1 MTDLSHL
8 ALQVE
13 QLTNAK
19 VLCIGDVMLDRFV
32 YGSVNRISPEAPI
45 PIIRVERESAMLG
58 GAGNVARNATA
69 LGAAVQFLSLV
80 GDDLPGR
87 EVMEYVAND
96 KGVEPYIQTERNRP
110 TTIKTRYIASGQQ
123 LLRSDNETTSPIAAD
138 TISNL
143 SALAGQLS
151 ADVEAII
158 LSDYGK
164 GVLHTDVVASAIN
177 AARAAGKPVIVDPK
191 GTDYSIYRGATVVT
205 PNRAEAQ
212 AATGIAV
219 NSDEDAIAAAT
230 KIITDCGIDNVLLTR
245 SQDGMTLVT
254 KDGEAIHLPTEARE
268 VFDVSGAGDT
278 VVACLAAAIAAGSN
292 LSDAARIANVAAG
305 IVVGKIGTAIVYP
318 DELISALHHHDLMI
332 GEAKLMP
339 LDRMVDRAERW
350 RRKGYKVGFTNGCF
364 DLLHPGHLSL
374 LKQARAACD
383 RLIVGL
389 NSDASVK
396 RLKGEARPV
405 QSEAAR
411 AAVLGSLETIS
422 GVVIFG
428 EDTPVNLISAIK
440 PDILVKGADYTIDKV
455 VGADIVQGYG
465 GKVVLANLEDGF
477 STTST
482 IARMNKGKDRD

>member
-8 ALQVE
+8 AQQVE
-13 QLTNAK
+13 HLIHAK

-45 PIIRVERESAMLG
+45 PVIRVERESAMLG

-69 LGAAVQFLSLV
+69 LGASVQFLSLV

-87 EVMEYVAND
+87 EVMEYIASD
-96 KGVEPYIQTERNRP
+96 PGVEPYIQTERNRP
-110 TTIKTRYIASGQQ
+110 TTIKTRYIAGGQQ
-123 LLRSDNETTSPIAAD
+123 LLRSDNETTADIAPA

-143 SALAGQLS
+143 SALAGQL
-151 ADVEAII
+151 APDVAAII

-164 GVLHTDVVASAIN
+164 GVLHADVVVAAI
-177 AARAAGKPVIVDPK
+177 ATARKAGKPVIVDPK
-191 GTDYSIYRGATVVT
+191 GSDYSIYRGATVVT
-205 PNRAEAQ
+205 PNRAEAE
-212 AATGIAV
+212 AATGIAIH
-219 NSDEDAIAAAT
+219 SDEDAVAAAT
-230 KIITDCGIDNVLLTR
+230 KIITECGIENVLLTR

-254 KDGEAIHLPTEARE
+254 QDGVALHLPTEARE

-278 VVACLAAAIAAGSN
+278 VVACLAAAGSS
-292 LSDAARIANVAAG
+292 LADAARIANVAAG
-305 IVVGKIGTAIVYP
+305 IVVGKIGTAVVYP
-318 DELISALHHHDLMI
+318 DELVSTLHHHDLMI

-374 LKQARAACD
+374 LKQARASCD

-396 RLKGEARPV
+396 RLKGDSRPV

-411 AAVLGSLETIS
+411 AAVLGSLETVS

-428 EDTPVNLISAIK
+428 ENTPIELIKAIK

-455 VGADIVQGYG
+455 VGAEIVHGYG

-482 IARMNKGKDRD
+482 IARMNEGKD

>member
-8 ALQVE
+8 AQLVE
-13 QLTNAK
+13 QLPNAK

-32 YGSVNRISPEAPI
+32 YGSVSRISPEAPI

-69 LGAAVQFLSLV
+69 LGASVRFLSLV

-96 KGVEPYIQTERNRP
+96 KGVEPYIQIERNRP
-110 TTIKTRYIASGQQ
+110 TTIKTRYIAGGQQ
-123 LLRSDNETTSPIAAD
+123 LLRSDNETTATLAAP

-143 SALAGQLS
+143 SALAAQL
-151 ADVEAII
+151 APDVSAII

-164 GVLHTDVVASAIN
+164 GVLHGDVVAATIA
-177 AARAAGKPVIVDPK
+177 AARKAVKPVIVDPK

-212 AATGIAV
+212 AATGIDIQ
-219 NSDEDAIAAAT
+219 SDEDAIAAAT
-230 KIITDCGIDNVLLTR
+230 KIITECGIENVLLTR

-254 KDGEAIHLPTEARE
+254 SKGEATHLPTEARE

-278 VVACLAAAIAAGSN
+278 VVACLASAIAGGAS

-305 IVVGKIGTAIVYP
+305 IVVGKIGTAVVYP
-318 DELISALHHHDLMI
+318 DELISVLHHHDLMI

-339 LDRMVDRAERW
+339 LDRMVDRVERW

-374 LKQARAACD
+374 LQQARSNCD

-411 AAVLGSLETIS
+411 AAVLGSLETVS

-428 EDTPVNLISAIK
+428 EDTPITVIEALK

-465 GKVVLANLEDGF
+465 GKVVLANLADGF

-482 IARMNKGKDRD
+482 IARINQGKD

>member
-8 ALQVE
+8 AQLVE
-13 QLTNAK
+13 QLPNAK

-32 YGSVNRISPEAPI
+32 YGSVTRISPEAPI

-69 LGAAVQFLSLV
+69 LGASVRFLSLV

-96 KGVEPYIQTERNRP
+96 KGVEPYIQIERNRP
-110 TTIKTRYIASGQQ
+110 TTIKTRYIAGGQQ
-123 LLRSDNETTSPIAAD
+123 LLRSDNETTATLAAP

-143 SALAGQLS
+143 SALAAQL
-151 ADVEAII
+151 APDVSAII

-164 GVLHTDVVASAIN
+164 GVLHGDVVAATIA
-177 AARAAGKPVIVDPK
+177 AARKAVKPVIVDPK

-212 AATGIAV
+212 AATGIDIQ
-219 NSDEDAIAAAT
+219 SDEDAIAAAT
-230 KIITDCGIDNVLLTR
+230 KIITECGIENVLLTR

-254 KDGEAIHLPTEARE
+254 SKGEATHLPTEARE

-278 VVACLAAAIAAGSN
+278 VVACLASAIAGGAS

-305 IVVGKIGTAIVYP
+305 IVVGKIGTAVVYP
-318 DELISALHHHDLMI
+318 DELISVLHHHDLMI

-339 LDRMVDRAERW
+339 LDRMVDRVERW

-374 LKQARAACD
+374 LQQARSNCD

-411 AAVLGSLETIS
+411 AAVLGSLETVS

-428 EDTPVNLISAIK
+428 EDTPITVIEALK

-465 GKVVLANLEDGF
+465 GKVVLANLADGF

-482 IARMNKGKDRD
+482 IARINQGKD

>member
-8 ALQVE
+8 AQLVE
-13 QLTNAK
+13 QLPNAK

-32 YGSVNRISPEAPI
+32 YGSVTRISPEAPI
-45 PIIRVERESAMLG
+45 SIIRVERESAMLG

-69 LGAAVQFLSLV
+69 LGASVRFLSLV

-96 KGVEPYIQTERNRP
+96 KGVEPYIQIERNRP
-110 TTIKTRYIASGQQ
+110 TTIKTRYIAGGQQ
-123 LLRSDNETTSPIAAD
+123 LLRSDNETTATLAAP

-143 SALAGQLS
+143 SALAAQL
-151 ADVEAII
+151 APDVSAII

-164 GVLHTDVVASAIN
+164 GVLHGDVVAATIA
-177 AARAAGKPVIVDPK
+177 AARKAGKPVIVDPK

-212 AATGIAV
+212 AATGIDIH
-219 NSDEDAIAAAT
+219 SDKDAIAAAT
-230 KIITDCGIDNVLLTR
+230 KIITECGIENVLLTR

-254 KDGEAIHLPTEARE
+254 SKGEATHLPTEARE

-278 VVACLAAAIAAGSN
+278 VVACLASAIAGGAS

-305 IVVGKIGTAIVYP
+305 IVVGKIGTAVVYP
-318 DELISALHHHDLMI
+318 DELISVLHHHDLMI

-339 LDRMVDRAERW
+339 LDRMVDRVERW

-374 LKQARAACD
+374 LQQARSNCD

-389 NSDASVK
+389 NSDESVK

-411 AAVLGSLETIS
+411 AAVLGSLETVS

-428 EDTPVNLISAIK
+428 EDTPITVIEAIK

-455 VGADIVQGYG
+455 VGANIVQGYG
-465 GKVVLANLEDGF
+465 GKVVLANLADGF

-482 IARMNKGKDRD
+482 IARINQGKD

>member
-8 ALQVE
+8 ANLVE
-13 QLTNAK
+13 QLPDAK

-32 YGSVNRISPEAPI
+32 YGSVTRISPEAPI

-58 GAGNVARNATA
+58 GAGNVTRNATA
-69 LGAAVQFLSLV
+69 LGAAVRFLSLV

-87 EVMEYVAND
+87 EVMEYVAGD
-96 KGVEPYIQTERNRP
+96 KGVEPYIQIERNRP
-110 TTIKTRYIASGQQ
+110 TTIKTRYIAGGQQ
-123 LLRSDNETTSPIAAD
+123 LLRSDNETTAPLAKA

-143 SALAGQLS
+143 SALAGQL
-151 ADVEAII
+151 APDVNAII

-164 GVLHTDVVASAIN
+164 GVLHSDVVIATIT
-177 AARAAGKPVIVDPK
+177 AARKAGKPVIVDPK

-212 AATGIAV
+212 AATGITIH
-219 NSDEDAIAAAT
+219 SDEDAIAAAT
-230 KIITDCGIDNVLLTR
+230 KIITECGIENVLLTR

-254 KDGEAIHLPTEARE
+254 NKGEAIHLPTEARE

-278 VVACLAAAIAAGSN
+278 VVACLASAIAAGAA

-305 IVVGKIGTAIVYP
+305 IVVGKIGTAVVYP
-318 DELISALHHHDLMI
+318 DELISVLHHHDLMI

-339 LDRMVDRAERW
+339 LDRMVDRVERW

-374 LKQARAACD
+374 LQQARSNCD

-396 RLKGEARPV
+396 RLKGETRPV

-411 AAVLGSLETIS
+411 AAVLGSLETVS

-428 EDTPVNLISAIK
+428 DDTPINLIKALK
-440 PDILVKGADYTIDKV
+440 PEILVKGADYTIDKV

-465 GKVVLANLEDGF
+465 GKIVLANLADGF

-482 IARMNKGKDRD
+482 IARINLGKD

>member
-8 ALQVE
+8 AQLVE
-13 QLTNAK
+13 QLPNAK

-32 YGSVNRISPEAPI
+32 YGSVTRISPEAPI

-58 GAGNVARNATA
+58 GAGNVTRNATA
-69 LGAAVQFLSLV
+69 LGASVRFLSLV

-96 KGVEPYIQTERNRP
+96 KGVEPYIQIERNRP
-110 TTIKTRYIASGQQ
+110 TTIKTRYIAGGQQ
-123 LLRSDNETTSPIAAD
+123 LLRSDNETTATLAAA

-143 SALAGQLS
+143 SALAAQLAPDVS
-151 ADVEAII
+151 AIV

-164 GVLHTDVVASAIN
+164 GVLHGDVVAATIA
-177 AARAAGKPVIVDPK
+177 AARKAGKPVIVDPK

-212 AATGIAV
+212 AATGIEIH
-219 NSDEDAIAAAT
+219 SDADAIAAAT
-230 KIITDCGIDNVLLTR
+230 KIITECGIENVLLTR

-254 KDGEAIHLPTEARE
+254 SKGEAIHLPTEARE

-278 VVACLAAAIAAGSN
+278 VVACLASAIAGGAS

-305 IVVGKIGTAIVYP
+305 IVVGKIGTAVVYP
-318 DELISALHHHDLMI
+318 DELVSVLHHHDLMI

-339 LDRMVDRAERW
+339 LDRMVDRVERW

-374 LKQARAACD
+374 LQQARSNCD

-411 AAVLGSLETIS
+411 AAVLGALETVS

-428 EDTPVNLISAIK
+428 EDTPITVIEALK

-465 GKVVLANLEDGF
+465 GKVVLANLADGF

-482 IARMNKGKDRD
+482 IARINQGKD

>member
-8 ALQVE
+8 AQLVE
-13 QLTNAK
+13 QLPNAK

-32 YGSVNRISPEAPI
+32 YGSVTRISPEAPI

-58 GAGNVARNATA
+58 GAGNVTRNATA
-69 LGAAVQFLSLV
+69 LGASVRFLSLV

-96 KGVEPYIQTERNRP
+96 KGVEPYIQIERNRP
-110 TTIKTRYIASGQQ
+110 TTIKTRYIAGGQQ
-123 LLRSDNETTSPIAAD
+123 LLRSDNETTAILAAA

-143 SALAGQLS
+143 SALAAQLAPDVS
-151 ADVEAII
+151 AIV

-164 GVLHTDVVASAIN
+164 GVLHGDVVAATIA
-177 AARAAGKPVIVDPK
+177 AARKAGKPVIVDPK

-212 AATGIAV
+212 AATGIDIQ
-219 NSDEDAIAAAT
+219 SDEDAIAAAT
-230 KIITDCGIDNVLLTR
+230 KIITECGIENVLLTR

-254 KDGEAIHLPTEARE
+254 SKGEATHLPTEARE

-278 VVACLAAAIAAGSN
+278 VVACLASAIAGGAS

-305 IVVGKIGTAIVYP
+305 IVVGKIGTAVVYP
-318 DELISALHHHDLMI
+318 DELISVLHHHDLMI

-339 LDRMVDRAERW
+339 LDRMVDRVERW

-374 LKQARAACD
+374 LQQARSNCD

-428 EDTPVNLISAIK
+428 EDTPITVIEALK

-465 GKVVLANLEDGF
+465 GKVVLANLADGF

-482 IARMNKGKDRD
+482 IARINQGKD

>member
-8 ALQVE
+8 AQLVE
-13 QLTNAK
+13 QLPNAK

-32 YGSVNRISPEAPI
+32 YGSVTRISPEAPI

-69 LGAAVQFLSLV
+69 LGASVRFLSLV

-96 KGVEPYIQTERNRP
+96 KGVEPYIQIERNRP
-110 TTIKTRYIASGQQ
+110 TTIKTRYIAGGQQ
-123 LLRSDNETTSPIAAD
+123 LLRSDNETTATLAAP

-143 SALAGQLS
+143 SALAAQL
-151 ADVEAII
+151 APDVSAII

-164 GVLHTDVVASAIN
+164 GVLHGDVVAATIA
-177 AARAAGKPVIVDPK
+177 AARKAVKPVIVDPK

-212 AATGIAV
+212 AATGIDIQ
-219 NSDEDAIAAAT
+219 SDEDAIAAAT
-230 KIITDCGIDNVLLTR
+230 KIITECGIENVLLTR

-254 KDGEAIHLPTEARE
+254 SKGEATHLPTEARE

-278 VVACLAAAIAAGSN
+278 VVACLASAIAGGAS

-305 IVVGKIGTAIVYP
+305 IVVGKIGTAVVYP
-318 DELISALHHHDLMI
+318 DELISVLHHHDLMI

-339 LDRMVDRAERW
+339 LDRMVDRVERW

-374 LKQARAACD
+374 LQRARSNCD

-411 AAVLGSLETIS
+411 AAVLGSLETVS

-428 EDTPVNLISAIK
+428 EDTPITVIEALK

-465 GKVVLANLEDGF
+465 GKVVLANLADGF

-482 IARMNKGKDRD
+482 IARINQGKD

>member
-8 ALQVE
+8 AQLVE
-13 QLTNAK
+13 QLPNAK

-32 YGSVNRISPEAPI
+32 YGSVTRISPEAPI

-58 GAGNVARNATA
+58 GAGNVTRNATA
-69 LGAAVQFLSLV
+69 LGASVRFLSLV

-96 KGVEPYIQTERNRP
+96 KGVEPYIQIERNRP
-110 TTIKTRYIASGQQ
+110 TTIKTRYIAGGQQ
-123 LLRSDNETTSPIAAD
+123 LLRSDNETTATLAAA

-143 SALAGQLS
+143 SALAAQLAPDVS
-151 ADVEAII
+151 AIV

-164 GVLHTDVVASAIN
+164 GVLHGDVVAATIA
-177 AARAAGKPVIVDPK
+177 AARKAGKPVIVDPK
-191 GTDYSIYRGATVVT
+191 GTDSSIYRGATVVT
-205 PNRAEAQ
+205 PTRAEAQ
-212 AATGIAV
+212 AATGIDIQ
-219 NSDEDAIAAAT
+219 SDEDAIAAAT
-230 KIITDCGIDNVLLTR
+230 KIITECGIENVLLTR

-254 KDGEAIHLPTEARE
+254 STGEAIHLPTEARE

-278 VVACLAAAIAAGSN
+278 VVACLASAIAGGAS

-305 IVVGKIGTAIVYP
+305 IVVGKIGTAVVYP
-318 DELISALHHHDLMI
+318 DELVSVLHHHDLMI

-339 LDRMVDRAERW
+339 LDRMVDRVERW

-374 LKQARAACD
+374 LQQARSNCD

-411 AAVLGSLETIS
+411 AAVLGSLETVS

-428 EDTPVNLISAIK
+428 EDTPITVIEALK

-465 GKVVLANLEDGF
+465 GKVVLANLADGF

-482 IARMNKGKDRD
+482 IARINQGKD

>member
-8 ALQVE
+8 AQLVE
-13 QLTNAK
+13 QLPNAK

-32 YGSVNRISPEAPI
+32 YGSVTRISPEAPI
-45 PIIRVERESAMLG
+45 PIIRVERENAMLG

-69 LGAAVQFLSLV
+69 LGASVRFLSLV

-96 KGVEPYIQTERNRP
+96 KGVEPYIQIERNRP
-110 TTIKTRYIASGQQ
+110 TTIKTRYIAGGQQ
-123 LLRSDNETTSPIAAD
+123 LLRSDNETTATLAAP

-143 SALAGQLS
+143 SALAAQL
-151 ADVEAII
+151 APDVSAII

-164 GVLHTDVVASAIN
+164 GVLHGDVVAATIA
-177 AARAAGKPVIVDPK
+177 AARKAEKPVIVDPK

-212 AATGIAV
+212 AATGIDIQ
-219 NSDEDAIAAAT
+219 SDEDAIAAAT
-230 KIITDCGIDNVLLTR
+230 KIITECGIENVLLTR

-254 KDGEAIHLPTEARE
+254 SKGEATHLPTEARE

-278 VVACLAAAIAAGSN
+278 VVACLASAIAGGAS

-305 IVVGKIGTAIVYP
+305 IVVGKIGTAVVYP
-318 DELISALHHHDLMI
+318 DELISVLHHHDLMI

-339 LDRMVDRAERW
+339 LDRMVDRVERW

-374 LKQARAACD
+374 LQQARSNCD

-428 EDTPVNLISAIK
+428 EDTPITLIEALK

-465 GKVVLANLEDGF
+465 GKVVLANLADGF

-482 IARMNKGKDRD
+482 IARINQGKD

>member
-8 ALQVE
+8 AQLVE
-13 QLTNAK
+13 QLPNAK

-32 YGSVNRISPEAPI
+32 YGSVTRISPEAPI

-69 LGAAVQFLSLV
+69 LGASVRFLSLV

-96 KGVEPYIQTERNRP
+96 KGVEPYIQIERNRP
-110 TTIKTRYIASGQQ
+110 TTIKTRYIAGGQQ
-123 LLRSDNETTSPIAAD
+123 LLRSDNETTATLAAP

-143 SALAGQLS
+143 SALAAQL
-151 ADVEAII
+151 APDVSAII

-164 GVLHTDVVASAIN
+164 GVLHGDVVAATIA
-177 AARAAGKPVIVDPK
+177 AARKAGKPVIVDPK

-212 AATGIAV
+212 AATGIDIQ
-219 NSDEDAIAAAT
+219 SDEDAIAAAT
-230 KIITDCGIDNVLLTR
+230 KIITECGIENVLLTR

-254 KDGEAIHLPTEARE
+254 SKGEATHLPTEARE

-278 VVACLAAAIAAGSN
+278 VVACLASAIAGGAS

-305 IVVGKIGTAIVYP
+305 IVVGKIGTAVVYP
-318 DELISALHHHDLMI
+318 DELISVLHHHDLMI

-339 LDRMVDRAERW
+339 LDRMVDRVERW

-374 LKQARAACD
+374 LQQARSNCD

-411 AAVLGSLETIS
+411 AAVLGSLETVS
-422 GVVIFG
+422 GVVTFG
-428 EDTPVNLISAIK
+428 EDTPITVIEALK

-465 GKVVLANLEDGF
+465 GKVVLANLADGF

-482 IARMNKGKDRD
+482 IARINQGKD

>member
-8 ALQVE
+8 AQLVE
-13 QLTNAK
+13 QLPNAK

-32 YGSVNRISPEAPI
+32 YGSVTRISPEAPI

-69 LGAAVQFLSLV
+69 LGASVRFLSLV

-96 KGVEPYIQTERNRP
+96 KGVEPYIQIERNRP
-110 TTIKTRYIASGQQ
+110 TTIKTRYIAGGQQ
-123 LLRSDNETTSPIAAD
+123 LLRSDNETTATLAAP

-143 SALAGQLS
+143 SALAAQL
-151 ADVEAII
+151 APDVSAII

-164 GVLHTDVVASAIN
+164 GVLHGDVVAATIA
-177 AARAAGKPVIVDPK
+177 AARKAGKPVIVDPK

-212 AATGIAV
+212 AATGIDIQ
-219 NSDEDAIAAAT
+219 SDEDAIAAAT
-230 KIITDCGIDNVLLTR
+230 KIITECGIENVLLTR

-254 KDGEAIHLPTEARE
+254 SKGEATHLPTEARE

-278 VVACLAAAIAAGSN
+278 VVACLASAIAGGAS

-305 IVVGKIGTAIVYP
+305 IVVGKIGTAVVYP
-318 DELISALHHHDLMI
+318 DELISVLHHHDLMI

-339 LDRMVDRAERW
+339 LDRMVDRVERW

-374 LKQARAACD
+374 LQQARSNCD

-411 AAVLGSLETIS
+411 AAVLGSLETVS

-428 EDTPVNLISAIK
+428 EDTPITVIEALK

-455 VGADIVQGYG
+455 VGANIVQGYG
-465 GKVVLANLEDGF
+465 GKVVLVNLADGF

-482 IARMNKGKDRD
+482 IARINQGKD

>member
-8 ALQVE
+8 ANLVE
-13 QLTNAK
+13 QLPDAK

-32 YGSVNRISPEAPI
+32 YGSVTRISPEAPI

-58 GAGNVARNATA
+58 GAGNVTRNATA
-69 LGAAVQFLSLV
+69 LGAAVRFLSLV

-87 EVMEYVAND
+87 EVMEYVAGD
-96 KGVEPYIQTERNRP
+96 KGVEPYIQIERNRP
-110 TTIKTRYIASGQQ
+110 TTIKTRYIAGGQQ
-123 LLRSDNETTSPIAAD
+123 LLRSDNETTAPLAKA

-143 SALAGQLS
+143 SALAGQL
-151 ADVEAII
+151 APDVNAII

-164 GVLHTDVVASAIN
+164 GVLHSDVVIATIT
-177 AARAAGKPVIVDPK
+177 AARKAGKPVIVDPK

-212 AATGIAV
+212 AATGITIH
-219 NSDEDAIAAAT
+219 SDEDAIAAAT
-230 KIITDCGIDNVLLTR
+230 KIITECGIENVLLTR

-254 KDGEAIHLPTEARE
+254 NKGEAIHLPTEARE

-278 VVACLAAAIAAGSN
+278 VVACLASAIAAGAA

-305 IVVGKIGTAIVYP
+305 IVVGKIGTAVVYP

-339 LDRMVDRAERW
+339 LDRMVDRVERW

-374 LKQARAACD
+374 LQQARSNCD

-396 RLKGEARPV
+396 RLKGETRPV

-411 AAVLGSLETIS
+411 AAVLGSLETVS

-428 EDTPVNLISAIK
+428 DDTPINLIKALK
-440 PDILVKGADYTIDKV
+440 PEILVKGADYTIDKV

-465 GKVVLANLEDGF
+465 GKIVLANLADGS

-482 IARMNKGKDRD
+482 IARINLGKD

>member
-8 ALQVE
+8 AQLVE
-13 QLTNAK
+13 QLPNAK

-32 YGSVNRISPEAPI
+32 YGSVTRISPEAPI

-58 GAGNVARNATA
+58 GAGNVTRNATA
-69 LGAAVQFLSLV
+69 LGASVRFLSLV

-87 EVMEYVAND
+87 EVIEYVAND
-96 KGVEPYIQTERNRP
+96 KGVEPYIQIERNRP
-110 TTIKTRYIASGQQ
+110 TTIKTRYIAGGQQ
-123 LLRSDNETTSPIAAD
+123 LLRSDNETTATLAAA

-143 SALAGQLS
+143 SALAAQLAPDVS
-151 ADVEAII
+151 AIV

-164 GVLHTDVVASAIN
+164 GVLHGDVVATTIT
-177 AARAAGKPVIVDPK
+177 AARKAGKPVIVDPK

-212 AATGIAV
+212 AATGIEIH
-219 NSDEDAIAAAT
+219 SDADAIAAAT
-230 KIITDCGIDNVLLTR
+230 KIITECGIENVLLTR

-254 KDGEAIHLPTEARE
+254 SKGEAIHLPTEARE

-278 VVACLAAAIAAGSN
+278 VVACLASAIAGGAS

-305 IVVGKIGTAIVYP
+305 IVVGKIGTAVVYP
-318 DELISALHHHDLMI
+318 DELVSVLHHHDLMI

-339 LDRMVDRAERW
+339 LDRMVDRVERW

-374 LKQARAACD
+374 LQQARSNCD

-411 AAVLGSLETIS
+411 AAVLGSLETVS

-428 EDTPVNLISAIK
+428 EDTPITVIEALK

-465 GKVVLANLEDGF
+465 GKVVLANLADGF

-482 IARMNKGKDRD
+482 IARINQGKD

>member
-8 ALQVE
+8 AQLVE
-13 QLTNAK
+13 QLPNAK

-32 YGSVNRISPEAPI
+32 YGSVTRISPEAPI

-58 GAGNVARNATA
+58 GAGNVTRNATA
-69 LGAAVQFLSLV
+69 LGASVRFLSLV

-96 KGVEPYIQTERNRP
+96 KGVEPYIQIERNRP
-110 TTIKTRYIASGQQ
+110 TTIKTRYIAGGQQ
-123 LLRSDNETTSPIAAD
+123 LLRSDNETTATLAAA

-143 SALAGQLS
+143 SALAAQLAPDVS
-151 ADVEAII
+151 AIV

-164 GVLHTDVVASAIN
+164 GVLHGDVVAATIA
-177 AARAAGKPVIVDPK
+177 AARKAGKPVIVDPK

-212 AATGIAV
+212 AATGIDIQ
-219 NSDEDAIAAAT
+219 SDEDAIAAAT
-230 KIITDCGIDNVLLTR
+230 KIITECGIENVLLTR

-254 KDGEAIHLPTEARE
+254 SKGEATHLPTEARE

-278 VVACLAAAIAAGSN
+278 VVACLASAIAGGAS

-305 IVVGKIGTAIVYP
+305 IVVGKIGTAVVYP
-318 DELISALHHHDLMI
+318 DELISVLHHHDLMI

-339 LDRMVDRAERW
+339 LDRMVDRVERW

-374 LKQARAACD
+374 LQQARSNCD

-411 AAVLGSLETIS
+411 AAVLGSLETVS

-428 EDTPVNLISAIK
+428 EDTPITVIEALK

-465 GKVVLANLEDGF
+465 GKVVLANHADGF

-482 IARMNKGKDRD
+482 IARINQGKD

>member
-8 ALQVE
+8 AQLVE
-13 QLTNAK
+13 QLPNAK

-32 YGSVNRISPEAPI
+32 YGSVTRISPEAPS
-45 PIIRVERESAMLG
+45 PIIRVDRESARLG

-69 LGAAVQFLSLV
+69 LGASVRFLSLV

-96 KGVEPYIQTERNRP
+96 KGVEPYIQIERNRP
-110 TTIKTRYIASGQQ
+110 TTIKTRYIAGGQQ
-123 LLRSDNETTSPIAAD
+123 LLRSDNETTATLAAP

-143 SALAGQLS
+143 SALAAQL
-151 ADVEAII
+151 APDVSAII

-164 GVLHTDVVASAIN
+164 GVLHGDVVAATIA
-177 AARAAGKPVIVDPK
+177 AARKAVKPVIVDPK

-212 AATGIAV
+212 AATGIDIQ
-219 NSDEDAIAAAT
+219 SDEDAIAAAT
-230 KIITDCGIDNVLLTR
+230 KIITECGIENVLLTR

-254 KDGEAIHLPTEARE
+254 SKGEATHLPTEARE

-278 VVACLAAAIAAGSN
+278 VVACLASAIAGGAS

-305 IVVGKIGTAIVYP
+305 IVVGKIGTAVVYP
-318 DELISALHHHDLMI
+318 DELISVLHHHDLMI

-339 LDRMVDRAERW
+339 LDRMVDRVERW

-374 LKQARAACD
+374 LQQARSNCD

-411 AAVLGSLETIS
+411 AAVLGSLETVS

-428 EDTPVNLISAIK
+428 EDTPITVIEALK

-465 GKVVLANLEDGF
+465 GKVVLANLADGF

-482 IARMNKGKDRD
+482 IARINQGKD

>member
-8 ALQVE
+8 AQLVE
-13 QLTNAK
+13 QLPNAK

-32 YGSVNRISPEAPI
+32 YGSVTRISPEAPI
-45 PIIRVERESAMLG
+45 PIIRDERESAMLG

-69 LGAAVQFLSLV
+69 LGASVRFLSLV

-96 KGVEPYIQTERNRP
+96 KGVEPYIQIERNRP
-110 TTIKTRYIASGQQ
+110 TTIKTRYIAGGQQ
-123 LLRSDNETTSPIAAD
+123 LLRSDNETTATLAAP

-143 SALAGQLS
+143 SALAAQLAPDVS
-151 ADVEAII
+151 AIV

-164 GVLHTDVVASAIN
+164 GVLHGDVVAATIA
-177 AARAAGKPVIVDPK
+177 AARKAGKPVIVDPK

-212 AATGIAV
+212 AATGIDIQ
-219 NSDEDAIAAAT
+219 SDEDAIAAAT
-230 KIITDCGIDNVLLTR
+230 KIITECGIENVLLTR

-254 KDGEAIHLPTEARE
+254 SKGEATHLPTEARE

-278 VVACLAAAIAAGSN
+278 VVACLASAIAGGAS

-305 IVVGKIGTAIVYP
+305 IVVGKIGTAVVYP
-318 DELISALHHHDLMI
+318 DELISVLHHHDLMI

-339 LDRMVDRAERW
+339 LDRMVDRVERW

-374 LKQARAACD
+374 LQQARSNCD

-411 AAVLGSLETIS
+411 AAVLGSLETVS

-428 EDTPVNLISAIK
+428 EDTPITVIEALK

-465 GKVVLANLEDGF
+465 GKVVLANLADGF

-482 IARMNKGKDRD
+482 IARINQGKD

>member
-8 ALQVE
+8 AQLVE
-13 QLTNAK
+13 QLPNAK

-32 YGSVNRISPEAPI
+32 YGSVTRISPEAPI

-58 GAGNVARNATA
+58 GAGNVTRNATA
-69 LGAAVQFLSLV
+69 LGASVRFLSLV

-96 KGVEPYIQTERNRP
+96 KGVEPYIQIERNRP
-110 TTIKTRYIASGQQ
+110 TTIKTRYIAGGQQ
-123 LLRSDNETTSPIAAD
+123 LLRSDNETTVTLAAA
-138 TISNL
+138 TVSNL
-143 SALAGQLS
+143 SALAAQLAPDVS
-151 ADVEAII
+151 AIV

-164 GVLHTDVVASAIN
+164 GVLHGDVVAATIA
-177 AARAAGKPVIVDPK
+177 AARKAGKPVIVDPK

-212 AATGIAV
+212 AATGIDIQ
-219 NSDEDAIAAAT
+219 SDEDAIAAAT
-230 KIITDCGIDNVLLTR
+230 KIITECGIENVLLTR

-254 KDGEAIHLPTEARE
+254 SKGDAIHLPTEARE

-278 VVACLAAAIAAGSN
+278 VVACLASAIAGGAS

-305 IVVGKIGTAIVYP
+305 IVVGKIGTAVVYP
-318 DELISALHHHDLMI
+318 DELISVLHHHDLMI

-339 LDRMVDRAERW
+339 LDRMVDRVERW

-374 LKQARAACD
+374 LQQARSNCD

-411 AAVLGSLETIS
+411 AAVLGSLETVS

-428 EDTPVNLISAIK
+428 EDTPITVIEALK

-465 GKVVLANLEDGF
+465 GKVVLANLADGF

-482 IARMNKGKDRD
+482 IARINQGKD

>member
-8 ALQVE
+8 AQLVE
-13 QLTNAK
+13 QLPNAK

-32 YGSVNRISPEAPI
+32 YGSVTRISPEAPI

-58 GAGNVARNATA
+58 GAGNVTRNATA
-69 LGAAVQFLSLV
+69 LGASVRFLSLV

-96 KGVEPYIQTERNRP
+96 KGVEPYIQIERSRP
-110 TTIKTRYIASGQQ
+110 TTIKTRYIAGGQQ
-123 LLRSDNETTSPIAAD
+123 LLRSDNETTATLASA

-143 SALAGQLS
+143 SALAAQLAPDVS
-151 ADVEAII
+151 AIV

-164 GVLHTDVVASAIN
+164 GVLHGDVVATTIA
-177 AARAAGKPVIVDPK
+177 AARKAGKPVIVDPK

-205 PNRAEAQ
+205 PNRAEAL
-212 AATGIAV
+212 AATGIEIH
-219 NSDEDAIAAAT
+219 SDEDAIAAAT
-230 KIITDCGIDNVLLTR
+230 KIITECGIENVLLTR

-254 KDGEAIHLPTEARE
+254 STGEAIHLPTEARE

-278 VVACLAAAIAAGSN
+278 VVACLASAIAGGAS

-305 IVVGKIGTAIVYP
+305 IVVGKIGTAVVYP
-318 DELISALHHHDLMI
+318 DELISVLHHHDLMI

-339 LDRMVDRAERW
+339 LDRMVDRVERW

-374 LKQARAACD
+374 LQQARSNCD

-411 AAVLGSLETIS
+411 AAVLGSLETVS

-428 EDTPVNLISAIK
+428 EDTPITVIEALK

-465 GKVVLANLEDGF
+465 GKVVLANLADGF

-482 IARMNKGKDRD
+482 IARINQGKK

>member
-8 ALQVE
+8 AQLVE
-13 QLTNAK
+13 QLPNAK

-32 YGSVNRISPEAPI
+32 YGSVTRISPEAPI

-69 LGAAVQFLSLV
+69 LGASVRFLSLV

-96 KGVEPYIQTERNRP
+96 KGVEPYIQIERNRP
-110 TTIKTRYIASGQQ
+110 TTIKTRYIAGGQQ
-123 LLRSDNETTSPIAAD
+123 LLRSDNETTATLAAP

-143 SALAGQLS
+143 SALAAQL
-151 ADVEAII
+151 APDVSAII

-164 GVLHTDVVASAIN
+164 GVLHGDVVAATIA
-177 AARAAGKPVIVDPK
+177 AARKAVKPVIVDPK

-212 AATGIAV
+212 AATGIDIQ
-219 NSDEDAIAAAT
+219 SDEDASSAAT
-230 KIITDCGIDNVLLTR
+230 KIITECGIENVLLTR

-254 KDGEAIHLPTEARE
+254 SKGEATHLPTEARE

-278 VVACLAAAIAAGSN
+278 VVACLASAIAGGAS

-305 IVVGKIGTAIVYP
+305 IVVGKIGTAVVYP
-318 DELISALHHHDLMI
+318 DELISVLHHHDLMI

-339 LDRMVDRAERW
+339 LDRMVDRVERW

-374 LKQARAACD
+374 LQQARSNCD

-411 AAVLGSLETIS
+411 AAVLGSLETVS

-428 EDTPVNLISAIK
+428 EDTPITVIEALK

-465 GKVVLANLEDGF
+465 GKVVLANLADGF

-482 IARMNKGKDRD
+482 IARINQGKD

>member
-8 ALQVE
+8 ARQVE

-32 YGSVNRISPEAPI
+32 YGSVDRISPEAPI
-45 PIIRVERESAMLG
+45 PVVRVERESAMLG
-58 GAGNVARNATA
+58 GAGNVARNITA
-69 LGAAVQFLSLV
+69 LGASVQFLSLV
-80 GDDLPGR
+80 GDDLSGR

-96 KGVEPYIQTERNRP
+96 RGVEPYIQTERNRP
-110 TTIKTRYIASGQQ
+110 TTIKTRFIAGGQQ
-123 LLRSDNETTSPIAAD
+123 LLRSDNETTSAITPE
-138 TISNL
+138 TVSNL
-143 SALAGQLS
+143 SALAGQL
-151 ADVEAII
+151 APDAQAII

-164 GVLHTDVVASAIN
+164 GVLHADVVQATIT
-177 AARAAGKPVIVDPK
+177 AARSAGKPVIVDPK
-191 GTDYSIYRGATVVT
+191 GTDYSIYRGATIVT
-205 PNRAEAQ
+205 PNRSEAE
-212 AATGIAV
+212 AATGISV
-219 NSDEDAIAAAT
+219 RSDEDAIAAAT
-230 KIITDCGIDNVLLTR
+230 KIITECGIENVLLTR

-254 KDGEAIHLPTEARE
+254 GDGKAIHLPTEARE

-278 VVACLAAAIAAGSN
+278 VVACLASAVAAGAA

-339 LDRMVDRAERW
+339 LDRTIDRAERW

-396 RLKGEARPV
+396 RLKGDSRPV

-411 AAVLGSLETIS
+411 AAVLGSLETVS

-428 EDTPVNLISAIK
+428 EDTPINLIETIK

-455 VGADIVQGYG
+455 VGAEIVHGYG

-482 IARMNKGKDRD
+482 IARMNEGNGKA

>member
-1 MTDLSHL
+1 
-8 ALQVE
+8 
-13 QLTNAK
+13 
-19 VLCIGDVMLDRFV
+19 
-32 YGSVNRISPEAPI
+32 
-45 PIIRVERESAMLG
+45 MLG

-69 LGAAVQFLSLV
+69 LGASVRFLSLV

-96 KGVEPYIQTERNRP
+96 KGVEPYIQIERNRP
-110 TTIKTRYIASGQQ
+110 TTIKTRYIAGGQQ
-123 LLRSDNETTSPIAAD
+123 LLRSDNETTATLAAP

-143 SALAGQLS
+143 SALAAQL
-151 ADVEAII
+151 APDVSAII

-164 GVLHTDVVASAIN
+164 GVLHGDVVAATIA
-177 AARAAGKPVIVDPK
+177 AARKAVKPVIVDPK

-212 AATGIAV
+212 AATGIDIQ
-219 NSDEDAIAAAT
+219 SDEDAIAAAT
-230 KIITDCGIDNVLLTR
+230 KIITECGIENVLLTR

-254 KDGEAIHLPTEARE
+254 SKGEATHLPTEARE

-278 VVACLAAAIAAGSN
+278 VVACLASAIAGGAS

-305 IVVGKIGTAIVYP
+305 IVVGKIGTAVVYP
-318 DELISALHHHDLMI
+318 DELISVLHHHDLMI

-339 LDRMVDRAERW
+339 LDRMVDRVERW

-374 LKQARAACD
+374 LQQARSNCD

-411 AAVLGSLETIS
+411 AAVLGSLETVS

-428 EDTPVNLISAIK
+428 EDTPITVIEALK

-465 GKVVLANLEDGF
+465 GKVVLANLADGF

-482 IARMNKGKDRD
+482 IARINQGKD

>member
-8 ALQVE
+8 ANLVE
-13 QLTNAK
+13 QLPDAK

-32 YGSVNRISPEAPI
+32 YGSVTRISPEAPI

-58 GAGNVARNATA
+58 GAGNVTRNATA
-69 LGAAVQFLSLV
+69 LGAAVRFLSLV

-87 EVMEYVAND
+87 EVMEYVAGD
-96 KGVEPYIQTERNRP
+96 KGVEPYIQIERNRP
-110 TTIKTRYIASGQQ
+110 TTIKTRYIAGGQQ
-123 LLRSDNETTSPIAAD
+123 LLRSDNETTAPLAKA

-143 SALAGQLS
+143 TALAGQL
-151 ADVEAII
+151 APDVNAII

-164 GVLHTDVVASAIN
+164 GVLHSDVVIATIT
-177 AARAAGKPVIVDPK
+177 AARKAGKPVIVDPK

-212 AATGIAV
+212 AATGITIH
-219 NSDEDAIAAAT
+219 SDEDAIAAAT
-230 KIITDCGIDNVLLTR
+230 KIITECGIENVLLTR

-254 KDGEAIHLPTEARE
+254 NKGEAIHLPTEARE

-278 VVACLAAAIAAGSN
+278 VVACLASAIAAGAA

-305 IVVGKIGTAIVYP
+305 IVVGKIGTAVVYP

-339 LDRMVDRAERW
+339 LDRMVDRVERW

-374 LKQARAACD
+374 LQQARSNCD

-396 RLKGEARPV
+396 RLKGETRPV

-411 AAVLGSLETIS
+411 AAVLGSLETVS

-428 EDTPVNLISAIK
+428 DDTPINLIKALK
-440 PDILVKGADYTIDKV
+440 PEILVKGADYTIDKV

-465 GKVVLANLEDGF
+465 GKIVLANLADGF

-482 IARMNKGKDRD
+482 IARINLGKD

>member
-8 ALQVE
+8 AQLVE
-13 QLTNAK
+13 QLPNAK

-32 YGSVNRISPEAPI
+32 YGSVTRISPEAPI

-58 GAGNVARNATA
+58 GAGNVTRNATA
-69 LGAAVQFLSLV
+69 LGAAVRFLSLV

-87 EVMEYVAND
+87 EVMEYVAGD
-96 KGVEPYIQTERNRP
+96 KGVEPYIQIERNRP
-110 TTIKTRYIASGQQ
+110 TTIKTRYIAGGQQ
-123 LLRSDNETTSPIAAD
+123 LLRSDNETTAPLAEA

-143 SALAGQLS
+143 SALAAQLAPDVS
-151 ADVEAII
+151 AIV

-164 GVLHTDVVASAIN
+164 GVLHGDVVAATIA
-177 AARAAGKPVIVDPK
+177 AARKAGKPVIVDPK
-191 GTDYSIYRGATVVT
+191 GTDYGIYRGATVVT
-205 PNRAEAQ
+205 PNRAETQ
-212 AATGIAV
+212 AATGIEV
-219 NSDEDAIAAAT
+219 HSDEDAIAAAT
-230 KIITDCGIDNVLLTR
+230 KIITECGIENVLLTR

-254 KDGEAIHLPTEARE
+254 SKGDAIHLPTEARE

-278 VVACLAAAIAAGSN
+278 VVACLASAIAGGAS

-305 IVVGKIGTAIVYP
+305 IVVGKIGTAVVYP
-318 DELISALHHHDLMI
+318 DELISVLHHHDLMI

-339 LDRMVDRAERW
+339 LDRMVDRVELW

-374 LKQARAACD
+374 LQQARSNCD

-411 AAVLGSLETIS
+411 AAVLGSLETVS

-428 EDTPVNLISAIK
+428 EDTPITVIEALK

-465 GKVVLANLEDGF
+465 GKIVLANLADGF

-482 IARMNKGKDRD
+482 IARINQGKN

>member
-8 ALQVE
+8 AQLVE
-13 QLTNAK
+13 QLPNAK

-32 YGSVNRISPEAPI
+32 YGSVTRISPEAPI

-69 LGAAVQFLSLV
+69 LGASVRFLSLV

-96 KGVEPYIQTERNRP
+96 KGVEPYIQIERNRP
-110 TTIKTRYIASGQQ
+110 TTIKTRYIAGGQQ
-123 LLRSDNETTSPIAAD
+123 LLRSDNETTATLAAP

-143 SALAGQLS
+143 SALAAQL
-151 ADVEAII
+151 APDVSAII

-164 GVLHTDVVASAIN
+164 GVLHGDVVAATIA
-177 AARAAGKPVIVDPK
+177 AARKAVKPVIVDPK

-212 AATGIAV
+212 AATGIDIQ
-219 NSDEDAIAAAT
+219 SDEDAIAAAT
-230 KIITDCGIDNVLLTR
+230 KIITECGIENVLLTR

-254 KDGEAIHLPTEARE
+254 SKGEATHLPTEARE

-278 VVACLAAAIAAGSN
+278 VVACLASAIAGGAS

-305 IVVGKIGTAIVYP
+305 IVVGKIGTAVVYP
-318 DELISALHHHDLMI
+318 DELISVLHHHDLMI

-339 LDRMVDRAERW
+339 LDRMVDRVERW

-374 LKQARAACD
+374 LQQARSNCD

-411 AAVLGSLETIS
+411 AAVLGSLETVS

-428 EDTPVNLISAIK
+428 EDTPITVIEALK

-465 GKVVLANLEDGF
+465 GKVVLANLADGF

-482 IARMNKGKDRD
+482 IARINQGKK

>member
-8 ALQVE
+8 AQLVE
-13 QLTNAK
+13 QLPNAK

-32 YGSVNRISPEAPI
+32 YGSVTRISPEAPI

-58 GAGNVARNATA
+58 GAGNVARNVTA
-69 LGAAVQFLSLV
+69 LGASVRFLSLV

-96 KGVEPYIQTERNRP
+96 KGVEPYIQIERNRP
-110 TTIKTRYIASGQQ
+110 TTIKTRYIAGGQQ
-123 LLRSDNETTSPIAAD
+123 LLRSDNETTATLAAP

-143 SALAGQLS
+143 SALAAQL
-151 ADVEAII
+151 APDVSAII

-164 GVLHTDVVASAIN
+164 GVLHGDVVAATIA
-177 AARAAGKPVIVDPK
+177 AARKAGKPVIVDPK

-212 AATGIAV
+212 AATGIDIQ
-219 NSDEDAIAAAT
+219 SDEDAIAAAT
-230 KIITDCGIDNVLLTR
+230 KIITECGIENVLLTR

-254 KDGEAIHLPTEARE
+254 SKGEATHLPTEARE

-278 VVACLAAAIAAGSN
+278 VVACLASAIAGGAS

-305 IVVGKIGTAIVYP
+305 IVVGKIGTAVVYP
-318 DELISALHHHDLMI
+318 DELISVLHHHDLMI

-339 LDRMVDRAERW
+339 LDRMVDRVERW

-374 LKQARAACD
+374 LQQARSNCD

-411 AAVLGSLETIS
+411 AAVLGSLETVS

-428 EDTPVNLISAIK
+428 EDTPITVIEALK

-465 GKVVLANLEDGF
+465 GKVVLANLADGF

-482 IARMNKGKDRD
+482 IARINQGKD

>member
-8 ALQVE
+8 AQLVE
-13 QLTNAK
+13 QLPNAK

-32 YGSVNRISPEAPI
+32 YGSVTRISPEAPI

-69 LGAAVQFLSLV
+69 LGASVRFLSLV

-96 KGVEPYIQTERNRP
+96 KGVEPYIQIERNRP
-110 TTIKTRYIASGQQ
+110 TTIKTRYIAGGQQ
-123 LLRSDNETTSPIAAD
+123 LLRSDNETTATLAAP

-143 SALAGQLS
+143 SALAAQL
-151 ADVEAII
+151 APDVSAII

-164 GVLHTDVVASAIN
+164 GVLHGDVVAATIA
-177 AARAAGKPVIVDPK
+177 AARKAGKPVIVDPK

-212 AATGIAV
+212 AATGIDIQ
-219 NSDEDAIAAAT
+219 SDEDAIAAAT
-230 KIITDCGIDNVLLTR
+230 KIITECGIENVLLTR

-254 KDGEAIHLPTEARE
+254 SKGEATHLPTEARE

-278 VVACLAAAIAAGSN
+278 VVACLASAIAGGAS

-305 IVVGKIGTAIVYP
+305 IVVGKIGTAVVYP
-318 DELISALHHHDLMI
+318 DELISVLHHHDLMI

-339 LDRMVDRAERW
+339 LDRMVDRVERW

-374 LKQARAACD
+374 LQQARSNCD

-411 AAVLGSLETIS
+411 AAVLGSLETVS

-428 EDTPVNLISAIK
+428 EDTPITVIEALK

-465 GKVVLANLEDGF
+465 GKVVLANLADGF

-482 IARMNKGKDRD
+482 IARINQGKD

>member
-8 ALQVE
+8 AQLVE
-13 QLTNAK
+13 QLPNAK

-32 YGSVNRISPEAPI
+32 YGSVTRISPEAPI

-58 GAGNVARNATA
+58 GAGNVTRNATA
-69 LGAAVQFLSLV
+69 LGAAVRFLSLV

-87 EVMEYVAND
+87 EVMEYVAGD
-96 KGVEPYIQTERNRP
+96 KGVEPYIQIERNRP
-110 TTIKTRYIASGQQ
+110 TTIKTRYIAGGQQ
-123 LLRSDNETTSPIAAD
+123 LLRSDNETTAPLAEA

-143 SALAGQLS
+143 SALAAQLAPDVS
-151 ADVEAII
+151 AIV

-164 GVLHTDVVASAIN
+164 GVLHGDVVAATIA
-177 AARAAGKPVIVDPK
+177 AARKAGKPVIVDPK
-191 GTDYSIYRGATVVT
+191 GTDYGIYRGATVVT

-212 AATGIAV
+212 AATGIEV
-219 NSDEDAIAAAT
+219 HSDEDAIAAAT
-230 KIITDCGIDNVLLTR
+230 KIITECGIENVLLTR

-254 KDGEAIHLPTEARE
+254 SKGDAIHLPTEARE

-278 VVACLAAAIAAGSN
+278 VVACLASAIAGGAS

-305 IVVGKIGTAIVYP
+305 IVVGKIGTAVVYP
-318 DELISALHHHDLMI
+318 DELISVLHHHDLMI

-339 LDRMVDRAERW
+339 LDRMVDRVERW

-374 LKQARAACD
+374 LQQARSNCD

-411 AAVLGSLETIS
+411 AAVLGSLETVS

-428 EDTPVNLISAIK
+428 EDTPITVIEALK

-465 GKVVLANLEDGF
+465 GKIVLANLADGF

-482 IARMNKGKDRD
+482 IARINQGKN

>member
-8 ALQVE
+8 AQLVE
-13 QLTNAK
+13 QLPNAK

-32 YGSVNRISPEAPI
+32 YGSVTRISPEAPI

-58 GAGNVARNATA
+58 GAGNVTRNATA
-69 LGAAVQFLSLV
+69 LGASVRFLSLV

-96 KGVEPYIQTERNRP
+96 KGVEPYIQIERNRP
-110 TTIKTRYIASGQQ
+110 TTIKTRYIAGGQQ
-123 LLRSDNETTSPIAAD
+123 LLRSDNETTATLAAA

-143 SALAGQLS
+143 SALAAQLAPDVS
-151 ADVEAII
+151 AIV

-164 GVLHTDVVASAIN
+164 GVLHGDVVAATIA
-177 AARAAGKPVIVDPK
+177 AARKAGKPVIVDPK

-212 AATGIAV
+212 AATGIDIQ
-219 NSDEDAIAAAT
+219 SDEDAIAAAT
-230 KIITDCGIDNVLLTR
+230 KIITECGIENVLLTR

-254 KDGEAIHLPTEARE
+254 STGEAIHLPTEARE

-278 VVACLAAAIAAGSN
+278 VVACLASAIAGGAS

-305 IVVGKIGTAIVYP
+305 IVVGKIGTAVVYP
-318 DELISALHHHDLMI
+318 DELVSVLHHHDLMI

-339 LDRMVDRAERW
+339 LDRMVDRVERW

-374 LKQARAACD
+374 LQQARSNCD

-411 AAVLGSLETIS
+411 AAVLGSLETVS

-428 EDTPVNLISAIK
+428 EDTPITVIEALK

-465 GKVVLANLEDGF
+465 GKVVLANLADGF

-482 IARMNKGKDRD
+482 IARINQGKD

>member
-8 ALQVE
+8 AQLVE
-13 QLTNAK
+13 QLPDAK

-32 YGSVNRISPEAPI
+32 YGSVTRISPEAPI

-69 LGAAVQFLSLV
+69 LGASVRFLSLV

-96 KGVEPYIQTERNRP
+96 KGVEPYIQIERNRP
-110 TTIKTRYIASGQQ
+110 TTIKTRYIAGGQQ
-123 LLRSDNETTSPIAAD
+123 LLRSDNETTVTLAAA

-143 SALAGQLS
+143 SALAAQLAPDVS
-151 ADVEAII
+151 AIV

-164 GVLHTDVVASAIN
+164 GVLHGDVVTATIA
-177 AARAAGKPVIVDPK
+177 AARQAGKPVIVDPK

-205 PNRAEAQ
+205 PNRAEAR
-212 AATGIAV
+212 AATGIDIQ
-219 NSDEDAIAAAT
+219 SDEDAIAAAT
-230 KIITDCGIDNVLLTR
+230 KIITECGIENVLLTR

-254 KDGEAIHLPTEARE
+254 SKGEATHLPTEARE

-278 VVACLAAAIAAGSN
+278 VVACLASAIAGGAS

-305 IVVGKIGTAIVYP
+305 IVVGKIGTAVVYP
-318 DELISALHHHDLMI
+318 DELISVLHHHDLMI

-339 LDRMVDRAERW
+339 LDRMVDRVERW

-374 LKQARAACD
+374 LQQARSNCD

-411 AAVLGSLETIS
+411 AAVLGSLETVS

-428 EDTPVNLISAIK
+428 EDTPITVIETLK

-455 VGADIVQGYG
+455 VGADIVQEYG
-465 GKVVLANLEDGF
+465 GKVVLANLADGF

-482 IARMNKGKDRD
+482 IARINQGKD

>member
-8 ALQVE
+8 AQLVE
-13 QLTNAK
+13 QLPNAK

-32 YGSVNRISPEAPI
+32 YGSVTRISPEAPI

-69 LGAAVQFLSLV
+69 LGASVRFLSLV

-96 KGVEPYIQTERNRP
+96 KGVEPYIQIERNRP
-110 TTIKTRYIASGQQ
+110 TTIKTRYIAGGQQ
-123 LLRSDNETTSPIAAD
+123 LLRSDNETTAMLAAP

-143 SALAGQLS
+143 SALAAQL
-151 ADVEAII
+151 APDVSAII

-164 GVLHTDVVASAIN
+164 GVLHGDVVTATIA
-177 AARAAGKPVIVDPK
+177 AARKAGKPVIVDPK

-212 AATGIAV
+212 AATGIDIQ
-219 NSDEDAIAAAT
+219 SDEDAIAAAT
-230 KIITDCGIDNVLLTR
+230 KIITECGIENVLLTR

-254 KDGEAIHLPTEARE
+254 SKGEATHLPTEARE

-278 VVACLAAAIAAGSN
+278 VVACLASAIAGGAS

-305 IVVGKIGTAIVYP
+305 IVVGKIGTAVVYP
-318 DELISALHHHDLMI
+318 DELVSVLHHHDLMI

-339 LDRMVDRAERW
+339 LDRMVDRVERW

-374 LKQARAACD
+374 LQQARSNCD

-428 EDTPVNLISAIK
+428 EDTPITVIEALK

-465 GKVVLANLEDGF
+465 GKVVLANLADGF

-482 IARMNKGKDRD
+482 IARINQGKD

>member
-8 ALQVE
+8 AQLVE
-13 QLTNAK
+13 QLPNAK

-32 YGSVNRISPEAPI
+32 YGSVTRISPEAPI

-58 GAGNVARNATA
+58 GAGNVTRNATA
-69 LGAAVQFLSLV
+69 LGASVRFLSLV

-96 KGVEPYIQTERNRP
+96 KGVEPYIQIERNRP
-110 TTIKTRYIASGQQ
+110 TTIKTRYIAGGQQ
-123 LLRSDNETTSPIAAD
+123 LLRSDNETTATLAAA

-143 SALAGQLS
+143 SALAAQLAPDVS
-151 ADVEAII
+151 AIV

-164 GVLHTDVVASAIN
+164 GVLHGDVVAATIA
-177 AARAAGKPVIVDPK
+177 AARKAGKPVIVDPK

-212 AATGIAV
+212 AATGIEIH
-219 NSDEDAIAAAT
+219 SDADAIAAAT
-230 KIITDCGIDNVLLTR
+230 KIITECGIENVLLTR

-254 KDGEAIHLPTEARE
+254 GKGDAIHLPTEARE

-278 VVACLAAAIAAGSN
+278 VVACLASAIAGGAS

-305 IVVGKIGTAIVYP
+305 IVVGKIGTAVVYP
-318 DELISALHHHDLMI
+318 DELISVLHHHDLMI

-339 LDRMVDRAERW
+339 LDRMVDRVERW

-374 LKQARAACD
+374 LQQARSNCD

-411 AAVLGSLETIS
+411 AAVLGSLETVS

-428 EDTPVNLISAIK
+428 EDTPITVIEALK

-465 GKVVLANLEDGF
+465 GKVVLANLADGF

-482 IARMNKGKDRD
+482 IARINQGKD